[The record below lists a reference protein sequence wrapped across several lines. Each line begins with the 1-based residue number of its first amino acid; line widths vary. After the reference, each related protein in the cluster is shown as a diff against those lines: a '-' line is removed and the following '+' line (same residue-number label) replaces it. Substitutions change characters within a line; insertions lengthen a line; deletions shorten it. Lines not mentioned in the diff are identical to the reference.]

1 MIITLPNIKILG
13 YFCIFL
19 RKNIAISDKK
29 CNFVAK
35 LVKYRIFISNK
46 LTKKQVKMKKF
57 TLFLAAAAIAVSASA
72 QKTAVTAS
80 KALDNV
86 YVGFAAGAE
95 TKAADHHTYK
105 GNKQSGSFRAFNPTA
120 TLIVGKNFTPVF
132 GLRAEGVV
140 RFNCHGADRSECR
153 WVGTGKFVNGL
164 DVNLLGTFN
173 LNNAIAGYKGEPRK
187 LEFIALYGF
196 GWSHAFAGNHTN
208 GINSKAGL
216 EIAYNLGSKKQ
227 WQIFVEPSI
236 TYLMQGYGS
245 WAGAT
250 PFEYNLN
257 RANLDLKAGIIYK
270 LPTSNG
276 THNFAI
282 EQLRD
287 QAEIDALNAQIN
299 GLRGDLDAANNA
311 NAQKDAQIAQ
321 LKKALADCENKP
333 VVEAKAANLQPSV
346 IFRQGKSVIDKAQ
359 EANVEM
365 IAKYMKNNKDAKIK
379 ISGYASPEGPAEL
392 NQKLSEQR
400 AEAVKNMLVKKYK
413 VAADRLTTEGL
424 GATDKLFDEVEFN
437 RVALFNDTTK

>member
-1 MIITLPNIKILG
+1 
-13 YFCIFL
+13 
-19 RKNIAISDKK
+19 
-29 CNFVAK
+29 
-35 LVKYRIFISNK
+35 
-46 LTKKQVKMKKF
+46 MKKF

-95 TKAADHHTYK
+95 TKATNHHTYK
-105 GNKQSGSFRAFNPTA
+105 GRTATGAFRAFNPTA

-140 RFNCHGADRSECR
+140 RFNVHGSDPKECR
-153 WVGTGKFVNGL
+153 WVKYGTGKFVNGL

-173 LNNAIAGYKGEPRK
+173 LNNLFAGYKGEPRK

-196 GWSHAFAGNHTN
+196 GWVHQFNGNHTN
-208 GINSKAGL
+208 GITSKAGL
-216 EIAYNLGSKKQ
+216 DIALNLGSKKQ

-250 PFEYNLN
+250 PFAYNLN

-270 LPTSNG
+270 FKTSNG

-333 VVEAKAANLQPSV
+333 KAESKVANLQPSV
-346 IFRQGKSVIDKAQ
+346 IFRQGKTVIDKPQ
-359 EANVEM
+359 VANVEL
-365 IAKYMKNNKDAKIK
+365 IAKYMQNNPDAKIK
-379 ISGYASPEGPAEL
+379 ISGYASPEGPAAL

-400 AEAVKNMLVKKYK
+400 AEVVKNMLVKKYK
-413 VAADRLTTEGL
+413 IAADRLTTEGL
-424 GATDKLFDEVEFN
+424 GTTDKLFDEVEFN
-437 RVALFNDTTK
+437 RVAIFNDTTK

>member
-1 MIITLPNIKILG
+1 M
-13 YFCIFL
+13 
-19 RKNIAISDKK
+19 
-29 CNFVAK
+29 
-35 LVKYRIFISNK
+35 FI
-46 LTKKQVKMKKF
+46 
-57 TLFLAAAAIAVSASA
+57 AAAAIAVSANA
-72 QKTAVTAS
+72 QKTTVTAS
-80 KALDNV
+80 KALDNI

-95 TKAADHHTYK
+95 TKATDEHTYTGDK
-105 GNKQSGSFRAFNPTA
+105 KWGSFKAFNPTA
-120 TLIVGKNFTPVF
+120 TIIVGKNFTPVF

-140 RFNCHGADRSECR
+140 RFNAHGTSCESGYLNRGYAR
-153 WVGTGKFVNGL
+153 TGKFVNGL
-164 DVNLLGTFN
+164 DVNMLGTFN
-173 LNNAIAGYKGEPRK
+173 LNNLIAGYKGEPRK
-187 LEFIALYGF
+187 IEFIALFGF
-196 GWSHAFAGNHTN
+196 GWSHAFYGNHAN

-216 EIAYNLGSKKQ
+216 DIAYNFGSKKQ
-227 WQIFVEPSI
+227 WQAFIEPSI
-236 TYLMQGYGS
+236 TYLMQGYNMPAVETKAFQYDLS
-245 WAGAT
+245 
-250 PFEYNLN
+250 
-257 RANLDLKAGIIYK
+257 RANLDLKVGIIYK

-346 IFRQGKSVIDKAQ
+346 IFRQGKSVIDKSQ

-365 IAKYMKNNKDAKIK
+365 IAKYMKNNKDAKVK
-379 ISGYASPEGPAEL
+379 ISGYASPEGSKEL

-413 VAADRLTTEGL
+413 IAADRLTTEGL

>member
-1 MIITLPNIKILG
+1 
-13 YFCIFL
+13 
-19 RKNIAISDKK
+19 
-29 CNFVAK
+29 
-35 LVKYRIFISNK
+35 
-46 LTKKQVKMKKF
+46 MKKIAMF
-57 TLFLAAAAIAVSASA
+57 IAAAAIAVSANA
-72 QKTAVTAS
+72 QKTTVTAS
-80 KALDNV
+80 KALDNI

-105 GNKQSGSFRAFNPTA
+105 GTVQNGAFRVFNPNA
-120 TLIVGKNFTPVF
+120 TLILGKNFTPVF
-132 GLRAEGVV
+132 GIRAEGVV
-140 RFNCHGADRSECR
+140 RFNAHTTDVTKCGWTRKNNMTH
-153 WVGTGKFVNGL
+153 FVNGL

-173 LNNAIAGYKGEPRK
+173 LSNAIAGYKGEPRK
-187 LEFIALYGF
+187 IEFIALYGF
-196 GWSHAFAGNHTN
+196 GWSHSFN
-208 GINSKAGL
+208 GSHANALTSKAGL
-216 EIAYNLGSKKQ
+216 DIAYNFGAKKQ
-227 WQIFVEPSI
+227 WQAFVEPSI
-236 TYLMQGYGS
+236 TYAMQGYNNGQFS
-245 WAGAT
+245 NAT
-250 PFEYNLN
+250 PFQYNIQ

-365 IAKYMKNNKDAKIK
+365 IAKYMKNNKDAKVK
-379 ISGYASPEGPAEL
+379 ISGYASPEGNAEL

-413 VAADRLTTEGL
+413 IAADRLTTEGL

>member
-1 MIITLPNIKILG
+1 
-13 YFCIFL
+13 
-19 RKNIAISDKK
+19 
-29 CNFVAK
+29 
-35 LVKYRIFISNK
+35 
-46 LTKKQVKMKKF
+46 MKKIAMF
-57 TLFLAAAAIAVSASA
+57 IAAAAIAVSASA

-80 KALDNV
+80 KALDNI

-95 TKAADHHTYK
+95 TKAS
-105 GNKQSGSFRAFNPTA
+105 KQSQGAFSAFNPNA

-140 RFNCHGADRSECR
+140 RFNAHGADATKCK
-153 WVGTGKFVNGL
+153 WIGTGKLVNGL

-173 LNNAIAGYKGEPRK
+173 LNNLFAGYKGEPRT

-196 GWSHAFAGNHTN
+196 GWSHAFYGDHTN
-208 GINSKAGL
+208 AINSKAGL
-216 EIAYNLGSKKQ
+216 DVALNLGAQKQ
-227 WQIFVEPSI
+227 WQIFIEPSI
-236 TYLMQGYGS
+236 TYAMQGYNGLK
-245 WAGAT
+245 AAT
-250 PFEYNLN
+250 PFQYNLN

-333 VVEAKAANLQPSV
+333 VVEAKVANLQPTVVFS
-346 IFRQGKSVIDKAQ
+346 QGKSVIEKSQ
-359 EANVEM
+359 VANVEM
-365 IAKYMKNNKDAKIK
+365 IAKYMKNNKDAKVK
-379 ISGYASPEGPAEL
+379 ISGYASPEGNAEL

-400 AEAVKNMLVKKYK
+400 AEAVKDMLVKKYK
-413 VAADRLTTEGL
+413 ISADRLEAEGL

-437 RVALFNDTTK
+437 RVAIFNDTTK

>member
-1 MIITLPNIKILG
+1 
-13 YFCIFL
+13 
-19 RKNIAISDKK
+19 
-29 CNFVAK
+29 
-35 LVKYRIFISNK
+35 
-46 LTKKQVKMKKF
+46 MKKIAMF
-57 TLFLAAAAIAVSASA
+57 IAAAAIAVSASA

-95 TKAADHHTYK
+95 TKAS
-105 GNKQSGSFRAFNPTA
+105 KQSQGAFSAFNPTA
-120 TLIVGKNFTPVF
+120 TILVGKNFTPVF

-140 RFNCHGADRSECR
+140 RFNVHGSKANECR
-153 WVGTGKFVNGL
+153 WIGTGKLVNGL

-173 LNNAIAGYKGEPRK
+173 LNNLFAGYKGEPRT

-196 GWSHAFAGNHTN
+196 GWTHAFYGNHTN
-208 GINSKAGL
+208 AINSKAGL
-216 EIAYNLGSKKQ
+216 EVALNLGAKKQ
-227 WQIFVEPSI
+227 WQLFVEPSI
-236 TYLMQGYGS
+236 TYAMQGYGKL
-245 WAGAT
+245 AAAT
-250 PFEYNLN
+250 PFAYNLN

-333 VVEAKAANLQPSV
+333 VVEAKVANLQPTV
-346 IFRQGKSVIDKAQ
+346 VFRQGKSVVDKSQ

-365 IAKYMKNNKDAKIK
+365 IAKYMKNNKDAKVK
-379 ISGYASPEGPAEL
+379 ISGYASPEGNAEL

-400 AEAVKNMLVKKYK
+400 AAAVKDLLVKKYK
-413 VAADRLTTEGL
+413 IAADRLETEGL

-437 RVALFNDTTK
+437 RVAIFNDTTK